1 MSKPIL
7 SERDLEMLK
16 TGRSFE
22 RLDIIS
28 NLEKQ
33 ATKLMKSNPE
43 HALHIGFI
51 VQAIR
56 TMDHA

>member
-1 MSKPIL
+1 MPEPVLSK
-7 SERDLEMLK
+7 RDLEMLK

-22 RLDIIS
+22 RLDIIAD
-28 NLEKQ
+28 LEKQ

-51 VQAIR
+51 IQQIKSLEVI
-56 TMDHA
+56 